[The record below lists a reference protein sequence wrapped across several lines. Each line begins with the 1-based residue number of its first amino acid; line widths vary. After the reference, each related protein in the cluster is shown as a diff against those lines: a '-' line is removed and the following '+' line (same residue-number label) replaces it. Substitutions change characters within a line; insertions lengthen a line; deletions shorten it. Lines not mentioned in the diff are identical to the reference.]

1 MATYV
6 ETNME
11 ERYYFKDI
19 RGKKKRVH
27 GVYKF
32 SMWYPHV
39 TVTKPDKSSSHL
51 LLASLLPECTWGPQW
66 IHVYAIYSHRG
77 CIWLGRVVICCSKK
91 EPTQHISLGA
101 CSELLRVH
109 RYPLLVG
116 CTEDAA
122 LGAHVWSLLGATA
135 PLRTA
140 PVLPISIF
148 ITLACLPRCNLKGLS
163 GLEKAIM
170 GAVNFYACPL

>member
-1 MATYV
+1 
-6 ETNME
+6 
-11 ERYYFKDI
+11 
-19 RGKKKRVH
+19 
-27 GVYKF
+27 
-32 SMWYPHV
+32 MWYPHV

-51 LLASLLPECTWGPQW
+51 LLASLLLECTWGPQW
-66 IHVYAIYSHRG
+66 IHVYAIYRTEGVSGWVEWLFAAARRSLHN
-77 CIWLGRVVICCSKK
+77 ISALGRARSCC
-91 EPTQHISLGA
+91 EFIAT
-101 CSELLRVH
+101 
-109 RYPLLVG
+109 RYWWDALK
-116 CTEDAA
+116 DAA